1 MDWSLL
7 LVLLICPLMMLF
19 MHGSHKGHGGGN
31 HHKHLGGGEKDE
43 RCKVKQ
49 LEEEI
54 ELLKEQNE
62 SLQKKVEVSQSTIH
76 NTK

>member
-1 MDWSLL
+1 MEWSLL

-31 HHKHLGGGEKDE
+31 HHKQASGVEKDQ

-54 ELLKEQNE
+54 KILKEQNE
-62 SLQKKVEVSQSTIH
+62 SLQKKVDVSQSTIN